1 MDAANNKVVEVFD
14 TEEDCQCLLRNTQ
27 QVYRTS
33 LTKERGSFTVVLS
46 GVSLVKSLR
55 YLVFV
60 TVKFDPF

>member
-1 MDAANNKVVEVFD
+1 MDATNNKVVEVFD
-14 TEEDCQCLLRNTQ
+14 TEEELS
-27 QVYRTS
+27 VS
-33 LTKERGSFTVVLS
+33 LAKYAAGLSDKFAKERGSFTCVLL